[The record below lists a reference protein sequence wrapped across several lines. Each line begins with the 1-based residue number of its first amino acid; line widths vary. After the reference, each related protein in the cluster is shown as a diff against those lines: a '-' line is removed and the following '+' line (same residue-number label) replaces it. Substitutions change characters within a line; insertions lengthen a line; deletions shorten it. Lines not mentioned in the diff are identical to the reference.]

1 MSVFRFVSLSLLCSA
16 LAAFSFTGCGG
27 KPKPAGGDKAG
38 EHAHDEHDHPS
49 EGPHKGHLIELGTE
63 EYHAELV
70 HDDATKT
77 VSIYILD
84 SQAKKAVPIAA
95 TEVMLNLVVDSKP
108 LQVRLPATPQKDDP
122 ENQSSHFSAN
132 DEAALEALESPKTTG
147 RLNVTINDK
156 PYTGDIEHHDHDHDH
171 K

>member
-1 MSVFRFVSLSLLCSA
+1 MSVSRIVSLSLLCSA

-27 KPKPAGGDKAG
+27 KPKPASGDKA

-84 SQAKKAVPIAA
+84 SKAKEAVPIAA
-95 TEVMLNLVVDSKP
+95 KEVTLNLVVDTKP
-108 LQVRLPATPQKDDP
+108 LQVKLPATPQKDDP
-122 ENQSSHFSAN
+122 ENQSSHFSAA
-132 DEAALEALESPKTTG
+132 DEATLEALESPKTTG

-156 PYTGDIEHHDHDHDH
+156 PYTGEIAHHDYDH